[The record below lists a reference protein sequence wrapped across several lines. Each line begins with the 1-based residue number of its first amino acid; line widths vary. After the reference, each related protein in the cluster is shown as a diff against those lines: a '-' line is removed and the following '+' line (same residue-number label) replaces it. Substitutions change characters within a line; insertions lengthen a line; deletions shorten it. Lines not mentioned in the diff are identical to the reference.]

1 MSNNTQITAQDLV
14 RREVFYCV
22 SYMISEMFKLAD
34 HLDPDGQEALF
45 DLAVASRDFE
55 EPAQDAGWEETTD
68 PTWMFFQNGNE
79 LKVFKEGTEDE
90 AWNTLLKEIEYDE
103 TEHTDDETDQEICET
118 EGWEFIDP
126 PTFFNP
132 ETSET
137 SEAEDWED
145 LCSEQGI
152 DPHESE
158 AFEHWL
164 VSNWLAHNL
173 TERGYTV
180 REFMGLTVW
189 ARGCTGQAIY
199 CDWVMEDIARS
210 LNRD

>member
-1 MSNNTQITAQDLV
+1 MSNITAQDLV
-14 RREVFYCV
+14 RREVLYCV
-22 SYMISEMFKLAD
+22 SYMISEMFKLHD
-34 HLDPDGQEALF
+34 HLDSEDQEALI
-45 DLAVASRDFE
+45 DLQTASRDFE

-79 LKVFKEGTEDE
+79 LRVFKEGTEDE
-90 AWNTLLKEIEYDE
+90 AWEQLSREIETVED
-103 TEHTDDETDQEICET
+103 HADDESCQEYCEY
-118 EGWEFIDP
+118 EGWELLDS
-126 PTFFNP
+126 PTFFNL
-132 ETSET
+132 EAGET
-137 SEAEDWED
+137 SEADDWED

-164 VSNWLAHNL
+164 VSNWLAHKL

-180 REFMGLTVW
+180 RTFMDMTVW